1 MTNFKIFKKD
11 NFRAVDKGAF
21 RDYRPLRWSVPAFK
35 DPGLNCHEA
44 LGQVP
49 RQGHE
54 AHGLSLTL
62 MCVRPVAGVA
72 QRNQHLG
79 LKHRVCTPSRFPK
92 SGWLVGA
99 ELLLW
104 THRYGTCWPPD
115 LFSDVGH
122 ECLCSRV
129 HSVHGQAV

>member
-1 MTNFKIFKKD
+1 MNYPYFSMMTNFKIFKKD

-21 RDYRPLRWSVPAFK
+21 RDYRPLGWSVPAFK
-35 DPGLNCHEA
+35 DPGLNCHEV

-49 RQGHE
+49 CQGHE

-72 QRNQHLG
+72 QQNQHLR
-79 LKHRVCTPSRFPK
+79 LKHHVCPPPPRFPK

-99 ELLLW
+99 EPLL
-104 THRYGTCWPPD
+104 
-115 LFSDVGH
+115 
-122 ECLCSRV
+122 
-129 HSVHGQAV
+129 